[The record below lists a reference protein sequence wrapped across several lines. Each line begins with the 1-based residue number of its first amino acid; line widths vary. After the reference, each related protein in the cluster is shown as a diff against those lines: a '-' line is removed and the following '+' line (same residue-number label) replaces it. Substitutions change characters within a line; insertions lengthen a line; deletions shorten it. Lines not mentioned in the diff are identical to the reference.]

1 MHHPQNALGNACVMG
16 ECVDAGVPAVV
27 NASVGLV
34 CRLSVSQ
41 NRSVPGAKLFFPE
54 ENPDLI
60 ASELRALW
68 RV

>member
-1 MHHPQNALGNACVMG
+1 MG